1 MDTIGPQIL
10 LQVFLIALNAFFAA
24 TEIAVISLNAAKLR
38 KMMEDGDK
46 KAGKML
52 KMVEEPSG
60 FLSTIQIGITL
71 AGFLGSAFA
80 AENFSD
86 PLVQW
91 ITQDLGFTAISTSTL
106 NTLSVVLITIVL
118 SYFTLIFGELVPKR
132 IAMQKPMAVA
142 KIACGVI
149 RAIAT
154 VMRPVIW
161 FLSASTNA
169 VLRLLRMKVEAEEEQ
184 VSEEEIRLMVDLG
197 EEKGKGETIS
207 LEDMDT
213 SMSMQTL
220 ILRETQKTTN
230 FTETPL
236 NLAQSPIKP
245 ASGWAA
251 APADAKEFTLLL
263 SKGLIRRPGLI
274 LKGENG
280 QYDKVAIY
288 KNKKETDPIVTLG
301 IGVMVREVVDEAIK
315 GDNHYKVNR
324 NMKVLSL
331 DGDGSQL
338 SMWISAAMDME
349 NDSVYHPRELFKE
362 ITENVGFPP
371 PTSQGGCQ
379 DKVLITDC
387 MLDNWYVTADWQS
400 AAILHLIDNR
410 ELDVVFSH
418 FHAIDLQSHMFVKH
432 LAERE
437 FNRLP
442 HEAYEKFME
451 DIYVQTDYYL
461 GKFLHLLDEGWTIL
475 IFSDHAQVAPK
486 HDIPF
491 LADCSGV
498 NVRVMQELGFTVLK
512 TDAEGNELPEIDWTK
527 TRAIASREE
536 HIYIN
541 LKGRDPQGIVD
552 PADKYELEEE
562 IMTALY
568 GYRDAKTGHR
578 VVAVALRNRDAVLLG
593 QGGPEAGDICYWLAE
608 GYNFDHADCLS
619 TTLGESDTSVSPIF
633 IASGRGIKQGFYT
646 DRYIRQID
654 FAPTVAILGG
664 VRMPAQ
670 CEGAPAYQILEQ
682 DV

>member
-1 MDTIGPQIL
+1 MLQRKALTDKIL
-10 LQVFLIALNAFFAA
+10 LLGVDGMDPRL
-24 TEIAVISLNAAKLR
+24 TR
-38 KMMEDGDK
+38 KYVD
-46 KAGKML
+46 AGKMPNVKKYL
-52 KMVEEPSG
+52 ERGAAREDLTLLGGHPTVTPPMWTTLATGCYANVH
-60 FLSTIQIGITL
+60 GITGFFRQSKKSL
-71 AGFLGSAFA
+71 DTIDYNLDSRLCHAEPLWNVFAEAGKRTLVWHWPGSSWPPT
-80 AENFSD
+80 SD
-86 PLVQW
+86 DPHLMVV
-91 ITQDLGFTAISTSTL
+91 DGTSPG
-106 NTLSVVLITIVL
+106 SV
-118 SYFTLIFGELVPKR
+118 G
-132 IAMQKPMAVA
+132 MAVA
-142 KIACGVI
+142 QVEPEFLLGANETIAEVTFKEKAAGDAAAPCVI
-149 RAIAT
+149 ND
-154 VMRPVIW
+154 
-161 FLSASTNA
+161 L
-169 VLRLLRMKVEAEEEQ
+169 
-184 VSEEEIRLMVDLG
+184 DLG

-274 LKGENG
+274 LKGDSG

-288 KNKKETDPIVTLG
+288 KNKKETDPIVTLET
-301 IGVMVREVVDEAIK
+301 GVMVREVVDEAIK

-349 NDSVYHPRELFKE
+349 NDSVYHPKELFKE

-410 ELDVVFSH
+410 DLDVVFSH

-461 GKFLHLLDEGWTIL
+461 GKFLPLLDEGWTIL

-512 TDAEGNELPEIDWTK
+512 TDAEGNELPEIDWSK

-541 LKGRDPQGIVD
+541 LKGRDEHGIVD
-552 PADKYELEEE
+552 PEDKYELEEE

-578 VVAVALRNRDAVLLG
+578 VVSVALRNRDAVLLG

-619 TTLGESDTSVSPIF
+619 TTLGEGDTSVSPIF
-633 IASGRGIKQGFYT
+633 IASGRGIKQGYYT
-646 DRYIRQID
+646 DRIIRQID